1 MAIEPATDADKSG
14 SDTRALD
21 KLLHKGGSRR
31 PFFLGPLF
39 LLSVVLPTLLAAIY
53 FGMFASDIYV
63 SESRFVV
70 RSPTRPTA
78 SSLGVLLSA
87 SGFSG
92 AGEEANAV
100 TEYVQSRDA
109 LAEVDADGLVSTAFG
124 PERASWFDR
133 FGGRFGGTSREELYE
148 YFGKRVEIGTDATLQ
163 VTSLS
168 VRAFAPDDAK
178 KINERLL
185 RQSEA
190 LVNRLAERARGD
202 AISIA
207 QAEVNSAQARARGAS
222 LALAQFRNR
231 AGIIDPERQ
240 AVIQLQM
247 ISKLQ
252 DELIASR
259 TQLIQYQTY
268 TPQAS
273 QIPFL
278 RTRIRSLEREVRDQT
293 SQVAGGRSSLSGATA
308 QYQTLRL
315 DTELSEKL
323 MAAALTSLEEA
334 KAEARRKR
342 AYVERISQPSLPDH
356 ALEPRRLRGVLAT
369 LIMGL
374 LVWGVLS
381 TLVAGIREH
390 RD

>member
-1 MAIEPATDADKSG
+1 MAIEPAANTNKSEGEG
-14 SDTRALD
+14 SALD
-21 KLLHKGGSRR
+21 ALLHQGVSRR
-31 PFFLGPLF
+31 AFFLRPLF
-39 LLSVVLPTLLAAIY
+39 LLTVALPTLLAALY
-53 FGMFASDIYV
+53 FGVFASNIYV

-70 RSPTRPTA
+70 RSPTRPTT
-78 SSLGVLLSA
+78 SPLGVLLSA

-109 LAEVDADGLVSTAFG
+109 LAEVDADGLVSKAFG

-133 FGGRFGGTSREELYE
+133 FGGRFGGTSREELYQ
-148 YFGKRVEIGTDATLQ
+148 YFGERVEIGTDPTLQ
-163 VTSLS
+163 VTNLS
-168 VRAFAPDDAK
+168 VRAYTPEDAR

-207 QAEVNSAQARARGAS
+207 QAEVNSAQSRGRSAA

-259 TQLIQYQTY
+259 TQLLQFQTY

-293 SQVAGGRSSLSGATA
+293 SQIAGSRSSLSGATA
-308 QYQTLRL
+308 QYQSLRL
-315 DTELSEKL
+315 DTELAEKL
-323 MAAALTSLEEA
+323 LAGALTSLEEA

-342 AYVERISQPSLPDH
+342 AYVERIAQPSLPDY
-356 ALEPRRLRGVLAT
+356 ALEPRRIRGILAT
-369 LIMGL
+369 FVLGL
-374 LVWGVLS
+374 LAWGVLS
-381 TLVAGIREH
+381 TLIAGIREH

>member
-1 MAIEPATDADKSG
+1 MLFKSN
-14 SDTRALD
+14 SDTDPVSGGNRSAEEIFNKEQSARA
-21 KLLHKGGSRR
+21 
-31 PFFLGPLF
+31 FFLRPLF
-39 LLSVVLPTLLAAIY
+39 LLTVALPTILASIY
-53 FGMFASDIYV
+53 FGMFASDVYI

-70 RSPTRPTA
+70 RSPTRPAA
-78 SSLGVLLSA
+78 SPLGVLLSA

-92 AGEEANAV
+92 AGEESNAV
-100 TEYVQSRDA
+100 SEYLISRDA
-109 LAEVDADGLVSTAFG
+109 LNEADADGLVRNAYG
-124 PERASWFDR
+124 PARASWFDR
-133 FGGRFGGTSREELYE
+133 FGGWFGGTSREELYQ
-148 YFGKRVEIGTDATLQ
+148 YFSKHISVSTSPTVQ
-163 VTSLS
+163 VTNLS
-168 VRAFAPDDAK
+168 VRAFSPEDAK
-178 KINERLL
+178 QINERLL

-207 QAEVNSAQARARGAS
+207 QSEVNAAQTRARNSA

-231 AGIIDPERQ
+231 AGILDPERQ

-247 ISKLQ
+247 VSKLQ

-259 TQLIQYQTY
+259 TQLLQLNTY

-278 RTRIRSLEREVRDQT
+278 RTRVRSLEREIKSQI
-293 SQVAGGRSSLSGATA
+293 SQVAGDRSSLSGVAV
-308 QYQTLRL
+308 QYQTLLL
-315 DTELSEKL
+315 DNELAGKL
-323 MAAALTSLEEA
+323 LTASLTSLEEA

-342 AYVERISQPSLPDH
+342 AYVERIAQPSLPDY

-369 LIMGL
+369 FIMGL
-374 LVWGVLS
+374 LAWGVFS
-381 TLVAGIREH
+381 TLIAGIREH